1 MPNAGGLLFGPEC
14 GIVTAAMAVPSG
26 VGKTYKWMHATVIA
40 TAATF
45 TVSETRFALRMLV
58 DFGIVEYRE
67 DNGGEFRLRDVDEA
81 FVRARAVRELTP
93 SEMRRALLLLNT
105 N

>member
-1 MPNAGGLLFGPEC
+1 MPNAGGRLFGPEC

-26 VGKTYKWMHATVIA
+26 VGNSYKWMHATMISES
-40 TAATF
+40 AAF

-58 DFGIVEYRE
+58 DFGIVEHR
-67 DNGGEFRLRDVDEA
+67 DSNGGEFRLVRVDEA

-93 SEMRRALLLLNT
+93 GEMRRSLSLLNT